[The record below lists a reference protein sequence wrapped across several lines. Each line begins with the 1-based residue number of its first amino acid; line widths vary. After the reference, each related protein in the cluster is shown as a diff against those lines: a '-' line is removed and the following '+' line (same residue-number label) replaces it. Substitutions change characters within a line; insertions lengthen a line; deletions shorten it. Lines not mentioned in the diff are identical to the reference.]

1 MLAELSLLEPL
12 ESRLLLS
19 KPLPTP
25 HPEQLC
31 PRHPHGSFSQALKE
45 EFANSAQIWLGVAT
59 HRNAVTCHQPRS
71 GAPVHALD
79 LGSLLSLRQPWDIIN

>member
-19 KPLPTP
+19 KPLPSP

-31 PRHPHGSFSQALKE
+31 PRHPHGQFSQALKE
-45 EFANSAQIWLGVAT
+45 EFANSAQICLGLAA
-59 HRNAVTCHQPRS
+59 HRNTVTCHHQRS
-71 GAPVHALD
+71 AAPAPDLD
-79 LGSLLSLRQPWDIIN
+79 LSSLLSLRQPWDIIN